1 MWSSPKCTGE
11 THAGVSTHWD
21 TGTIQLKILINIHT
35 GWEKHPYINTK
46 STSIYQLAFKNK
58 EKGSKGFQSGAC
70 VMEITQRWSIVRHP
84 NLSLLLKSWREFTI
98 EDNSHSPKPPPS
110 LMKGQWWHHLHETK
124 TITILDTTWSTQV
137 WQRKSTGKSNGL
149 LGALKQLWKQQTHTH
164 IHRKC
169 EKRECVSREDA
180 GHTYRS
186 SLHVHDKQDR
196 PEGCF
201 AGHALY
207 SHK

>member
-98 EDNSHSPKPPPS
+98 EDNSHSPKPPQFDERSMMASSAWNKNNHNLRHHMKHTSVTEKVHWEVKWS
-110 LMKGQWWHHLHETK
+110 LGCIKTTMKAA
-124 TITILDTTWSTQV
+124 
-137 WQRKSTGKSNGL
+137 N
-149 LGALKQLWKQQTHTH
+149 THTH
-164 IHRKC
+164 
-169 EKRECVSREDA
+169 
-180 GHTYRS
+180 T
-186 SLHVHDKQDR
+186 
-196 PEGCF
+196 
-201 AGHALY
+201 
-207 SHK
+207 